1 MLLLIAGDVVGLW
14 QWRLVCLVRHS
25 KGRRLQESN
34 KFKQLIT
41 IDSMRVV
48 KLVTLV
54 SDFQE
59 YFIWSVPEIQMTDQI
74 LCSNFSPSNIVPAC
88 AGEKF

>member
-1 MLLLIAGDVVGLW
+1 
-14 QWRLVCLVRHS
+14 
-25 KGRRLQESN
+25 
-34 KFKQLIT
+34 
-41 IDSMRVV
+41 MRVV

-74 LCSNFSPSNIVPAC
+74 LCSNFSPSNIVPAW